1 MAISISEYPIVVVG
15 AGFFGAT
22 VARQIA
28 ASCGL
33 HVLVIDKRPH
43 IGGNSFS
50 KIDDASG
57 IEYHTYGSHIFHTS
71 NETVWNYIRQFT
83 DFNNYRHRV
92 MTRHKGRVY
101 SMPINL
107 MTINSFFDKNFTPA
121 EAEAFLLHEV
131 ERDKLEQPGNLEE
144 KAISLIGRRLYDAFI
159 RGYTHK
165 QWETDPRLLPPD
177 IITRLPV
184 RSNYNDFYFSDRF
197 EGIPI
202 DGYARIFER
211 MMDHPKITIRTG
223 CDYFTIANEISSNAV
238 VVYTGPVDAYFAYR
252 LGKLG
257 WRTLDLDLER
267 IPVAD
272 FQGTAVMNYADLD
285 VGFTRIHEFR
295 HYHPERKY
303 SINETLIMREYSRF
317 AKQGDEPYY
326 PINTIEDKILYNR
339 YKELAEREPRTV
351 FGGRL
356 GTYRYMDMHQ
366 AIGAALKAVDA
377 EVVPLLKQFGHF

>member
-15 AGFFGAT
+15 SGFFGAT

-28 ASCGL
+28 SSYGL
-33 HVLVIDKRPH
+33 HVLVIDKRSH

-57 IEYHTYGSHIFHTS
+57 IEYHAYGSHIFHTS
-71 NETVWNYIRQFT
+71 NEVIWNFVRQFT

-92 MTRHKGRVY
+92 LTRHKGRVY

-107 MTINSFFDKNFTPA
+107 MTINSFFDRNLTPV
-121 EAEAFLLHEV
+121 EAKAFLSHEIA
-131 ERDKLEQPGNLEE
+131 RDKVEHPANLEE
-144 KAISLIGRRLYDAFI
+144 QAISLIGRRLYEAFI
-159 RGYTHK
+159 HGYTQK

-184 RSNYNDFYFSDRF
+184 RLNYNDFYFSDRF

-202 DGYARIFER
+202 NGYTRIFER
-211 MMDHPKITIRTG
+211 MLNHPKITVQTG
-223 CDYFTIANEISSNAV
+223 CDYFTISGEISANAV
-238 VVYTGPVDAYFAYR
+238 VVYTGPVDAFFDYR
-252 LGKLG
+252 LGELG
-257 WRTLDLDLER
+257 WRTLDLELER

-285 VGFTRIHEFR
+285 VGFTRVHEFK
-295 HYHPERKY
+295 HYHLERRY
-303 SINETLIMREYSRF
+303 PTETTLIMREYSRF
-317 AKQGDEPYY
+317 ANRSDEPYY
-326 PINTIEDKILYNR
+326 PINTVKDKILYDS
-339 YKELAEREPRTV
+339 YKEMAEREPRTV
-351 FGGRL
+351 FAGRL

-366 AIGAALKAVDA
+366 AIGAALKALDA
-377 EVVPLLKQFGHF
+377 EILPLLRQFGHI